1 MSRNIEIK
9 AQIDSIEAFAAKTA
23 PPADEG
29 PVESWRTAKS
39 VAL

>member
-9 AQIDSIEAFAAKTA
+9 AQIDSIEAFAVKAA
-23 PPADEG
+23 APADAG